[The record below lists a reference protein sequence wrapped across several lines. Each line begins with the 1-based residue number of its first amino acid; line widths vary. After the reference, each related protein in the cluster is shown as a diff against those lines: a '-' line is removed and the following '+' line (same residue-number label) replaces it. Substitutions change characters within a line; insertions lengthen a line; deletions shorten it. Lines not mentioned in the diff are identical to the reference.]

1 MKYRIT
7 VTEGDKTVHSFP
19 KLKAPRNTKILP
31 IKNHHKD
38 NEEYLGFGENTQL
51 FFNAKLSFYSC
62 KSIIRFSKQK
72 YDVMCMCSNLVTQR
86 CV

>member
-7 VTEGDKTVHSFP
+7 VTEGDKTVNSFP

-38 NEEYLGFGENTQL
+38 NEEYL
-51 FFNAKLSFYSC
+51 
-62 KSIIRFSKQK
+62 
-72 YDVMCMCSNLVTQR
+72 
-86 CV
+86 